1 MELLVPFDVEGKPLY
16 EQIYQYIKSEIRAG
30 RLKAGERLP
39 STRILAQNLK
49 VSRSTTQMAYD
60 QLFSEG
66 YIEPVPC
73 RGYFVSRIEA
83 LIEVERS
90 EGGALVTE
98 EHGKKEYRID
108 FSPRGID
115 LESFP
120 YSIWRKLSRNTLADD
135 QKQMFLVGD
144 PQGEYR
150 LRDAIG
156 AYLHSARGVN
166 CRSEQI
172 VVGAGNE
179 YLLML
184 LSQLLGRE
192 TKIAIENPTYKQ
204 AYRVF
209 CSMGHKVLPLPMDYQ
224 GMMPGLLEES
234 GASAAYV
241 MPSHQYPTGIVI
253 PVGRR
258 QELLG
263 WAYKQ
268 TGRYLIEDDYDSEFR
283 YKGKPIPA
291 LQGMD
296 SGGRVIYMGTFSRS
310 VAPAIRVGF
319 MVLPETLLK
328 KYKETAG
335 FYASTVSRI
344 DQNILYHFIKDGHYE
359 RHLNRMRTVYKVKQY
374 TLLTG
379 LDKLRTEFEIRGEY
393 AGTHVLLTDRSG
405 RSEEELERLA
415 GEQGVRVYGMSEM
428 VIGENKNMIP
438 STVILGY
445 ASLKT
450 EEICEGCRLLCRAWG
465 HGGT

>member
-1 MELLVPFDVEGKPLY
+1 MELLVPLHAGGKPLY
-16 EQIYQYIKSEIRAG
+16 EQIYQYVKSEIRTG

-66 YIEPVPC
+66 YIESVPC
-73 RGYFVSRIEA
+73 RGYFVSQIEA
-83 LIEVERS
+83 LVEVERS
-90 EGGALVTE
+90 GGGGLVAE
-98 EHGKKEYRID
+98 ERGKEEYRID

-115 LESFP
+115 LDSFP
-120 YSIWRKLSRNTLADD
+120 YNLWRKLSRNTLADD

-150 LRDAIG
+150 LRAAIG

-166 CRSEQI
+166 CRPEQI
-172 VVGAGNE
+172 VIGAGSE

-192 TKIAIENPTYKQ
+192 TRIALENPTYKQ

-209 CSMGHKVLPLPMDYQ
+209 CSLGHTVLPLPMDHQ
-224 GMMPGLLEES
+224 GMVPGLLEQS
-234 GASAAYV
+234 GAAAAYV

-258 QELLG
+258 QELLA
-263 WAYKQ
+263 WAYRQ
-268 TGRYLIEDDYDSEFR
+268 EGRYLIEDDYDSEFR
-283 YKGKPIPA
+283 YRGKPIPA

-296 SGGRVIYMGTFSRS
+296 HGGKVIYMGTFSRS

-319 MVLPETLLK
+319 MVLPEALLK
-328 KYKETAG
+328 KYKETAS

-344 DQNILYHFIKDGHYE
+344 DQNILYQFIKDGHYE
-359 RHLNRMRTVYKVKQY
+359 RHLNRMRAVYKGKQD
-374 TLLTG
+374 LLLSG
-379 LDKLRTEFEIRGEY
+379 LEELRTEFEIRGEY

-415 GEQGVRVYGMSEM
+415 GAAGVKTYGMSEM
-428 VIGENKNMIP
+428 VIGEEKQMIP

-445 ASLKT
+445 ASLKG
-450 EEICEGCRLLCRAWG
+450 EEIREGCRLLCRAWKQANL
-465 HGGT
+465 